1 MNVVVQVE
9 TMFRFSK
16 VRTNLKAHLLESYRD
31 GLESALTMDELQ
43 EFYRGHGG
51 GGDARGSG
59 TSLHE
64 MPDWV
69 THLTSR
75 NR

>member
-1 MNVVVQVE
+1 
-9 TMFRFSK
+9 MFRFSK

-51 GGDARGSG
+51 EETRGSW
-59 TSLHE
+59 TSSHE
-64 MPDWV
+64 IPDWV
-69 THLTSR
+69 THLSSR